1 MKMQRRASERNP
13 PSCVPFN
20 TYVFDSGY
28 STFVNN
34 FQEMSRFSNGG
45 VPFLISGESAS
56 PHRKTDLGT
65 ISEEN
70 EKKIEK
76 ASAKHSEKEDEF
88 GSDEPAQKKR
98 KHQDTEY
105 SDPRHADDERKKYWE
120 RRRRNNASAKKS
132 RDARRARELQTQI
145 KLAFLEKENMRML
158 AELMAV
164 RQENV
169 CLRRV
174 LSKH

>member
-1 MKMQRRASERNP
+1 
-13 PSCVPFN
+13 
-20 TYVFDSGY
+20 
-28 STFVNN
+28 
-34 FQEMSRFSNGG
+34 MSRFSNGG

-56 PHRKTDLGT
+56 PHRTADLGT

-76 ASAKHSEKEDEF
+76 PSAKHSEKEDDIER
-88 GSDEPAQKKR
+88 DEPSEKK
-98 KHQDTEY
+98 KDQDTEY
-105 SDPRHADDERKKYWE
+105 SDPRHTHDERKKYWE

-145 KLAFLEKENMRML
+145 KLALLEKENMRML